1 MENYE
6 VETVDY
12 LNDNFNAVG
21 KELEKI
27 TANELI
33 KIEID
38 GELET
43 AIKELELLK
52 TQMPEEQTA
61 TLLEMCK
68 DNVIETVFGQFG
80 LSALFLSSK
89 DGGNVTTL
97 HNAQKGIFAN
107 ENDEKR
113 FTRPYDDK
121 AYHNKNKLYKAK
133 KEELKK
139 LSANGSLHDDYTGKN
154 ISGKAFYVDKN
165 GVAGEKE
172 RFATEHYVAAKEVH
186 DNNKVKLF
194 MTEEQSSNL
203 ANSEKNLGAISSSL
217 NSSKQDTPFEEW
229 KDKSSSYDP
238 NIKNAEAFGV
248 DRKMA
253 QQKVTAA
260 RKYIN
265 KEITKAQFKKYS
277 TELMATGAT
286 DAAMMVASSAFGV
299 ILRDLCSGIMTEVRI
314 TFEKKGTESFKE
326 IFRRFKA
333 RLQSILSELK
343 HKWREI
349 LPASFGQGIIAFLS
363 NIVVFV
369 INLFA
374 TTLKKIVMMIRAGF
388 VSLCEAVKML
398 AYPPAGMTR
407 EEANFQAMK
416 ILTAGL
422 IGAASLVLSA
432 AIEKLLQSIPG
443 LQPLMMFPIPSFGGE
458 PRTVSDILAVTISS
472 LVGGVITTIVLYFM
486 DRARENAKRC
496 KWQIQMVAQSGVV
509 VQCQIAKTWCTLEEG
524 YRFLYQ
530 KTEEMYH
537 TFNDAKHTIDES
549 SAAVENKISEL
560 DSVMEKLRNI

>member
-1 MENYE
+1 MESYGT
-6 VETVDY
+6 ETVDY
-12 LNDNFNAVG
+12 LNDNFNAVE

-52 TQMPEEQTA
+52 TQMPEKQTA

-89 DGGNVTTL
+89 DGGNVTTT
-97 HNAQKGIFAN
+97 HNFEKGVVATSSDKQK
-107 ENDEKR
+107 
-113 FTRPYDDK
+113 YDDWQEMK
-121 AYHNKNKLYKAK
+121 TK
-133 KEELKK
+133 KWGDVRKEVGYDKPLPSMRK
-139 LSANGSLHDDYTGKN
+139 SAFKTQEVIVDEYTGRQLNKDGRAQLDHIVSASEIEN
-154 ISGKAFYVDKN
+154 SSKTNLFQTS
-165 GVAGEKE
+165 KE
-172 RFATEHYVAAKEVH
+172 RAKMAT
-186 DNNKVKLF
+186 D
-194 MTEEQSSNL
+194 
-203 ANSEKNLGAISSSL
+203 EKNLAWTEGSA
-217 NSSKQDTPFEEW
+217 NQSKGNNKMEDWLKKIDKTTGQTKADKYGIDRNRAMA
-229 KDKSSSYDP
+229 KD
-238 NIKNAEAFGV
+238 N
-248 DRKMA
+248 
-253 QQKVTAA
+253 AA

-398 AYPPAGMTR
+398 AHPPAGMTR

-416 ILTAGL
+416 ILTTGL
-422 IGAASLVLSA
+422 IGAASIGLSA

-458 PRTVSDILAVTISS
+458 QRTVSDILAVTISS

-509 VQCQIAKTWCTLEEG
+509 VQCQIAKTWCTLDEG

-537 TFNDAKHTIDES
+537 TFNDTKHTLDES
-549 SAAVENKISEL
+549 SAAVEKEFSEL
-560 DSVMEKLRNI
+560 DRVMEKLRNI

>member
-12 LNDNFNAVG
+12 LNDNFNAVE

-52 TQMPEEQTA
+52 TQMPEKQTA

-97 HNAQKGIFAN
+97 HNFEKGKVDGTWVVNERDRDKWDVWNHTAN
-107 ENDEKR
+107 EGGFKEKR
-113 FTRPYDDK
+113 SLYDVKKNQMRAADRAAGKTAVKDEYTGNTISIKRADIDHVVSAKEIEGSAKNNLFLSQEKRVELGTSDVNLAYTKDK
-121 AYHNKNKLYKAK
+121 ANRSK
-133 KEELKK
+133 
-139 LSANGSLHDDYTGKN
+139 GSKSMETWLD
-154 ISGKAFYVDKN
+154 
-165 GVAGEKE
+165 KE
-172 RFATEHYVAAKEVH
+172 RADGRT
-186 DNNKVKLF
+186 N
-194 MTEEQSSNL
+194 EQAFGIDRNL
-203 ANSEKNLGAISSSL
+203 AMA
-217 NSSKQDTPFEEW
+217 
-229 KDKSSSYDP
+229 KD
-238 NIKNAEAFGV
+238 N
-248 DRKMA
+248 
-253 QQKVTAA
+253 AA
-260 RKYIN
+260 RKYMN

-277 TELMATGAT
+277 TELIATGGK
-286 DAAMMVASSAFGV
+286 DAAMMVATSAFGV

-398 AYPPAGMTR
+398 AHPPAGMTR

-422 IGAASLVLSA
+422 IGAASLGLSA

-458 PRTVSDILAVTISS
+458 LRTVSDILAVTISS
-472 LVGGVITTIVLYFM
+472 LVGGVISTIVLYFM

-509 VQCQIAKTWCTLEEG
+509 VQCQIAKTWCTLDEG

-537 TFNDAKHTIDES
+537 TFNDAKHTLDES
-549 SAAVENKISEL
+549 SAAGENKISEL
-560 DSVMEKLRNI
+560 DNVMEKLRNI